1 MEQYDVRVDAYTAKA
16 ADFAKPII
24 GHIRQL
30 VHDTSPLLVENI
42 KWGHVFF
49 EYDGPV
55 LQLAAFKEHCAVGFW
70 KATLLNDPHKVLKIG
85 DGSAG
90 SFGKLTS
97 VADLPPDDI
106 LKDFILQAIAL
117 NENGVKV
124 PVVKKAPTAKTELL
138 IPDDLIAAFKDNPK
152 AAETFYNF
160 SNSHRKEYVQ
170 WITEAK
176 TEATRTKRIAQAI
189 EMMEV
194 GKSRNWK
201 YQR

>member
-1 MEQYDVRVDAYTAKA
+1 MEQYDARVDAYIAKA
-16 ADFAKPII
+16 ADFAKPILE
-24 GHIRQL
+24 HVRQL
-30 VHDTSPLLVENI
+30 VHETSPLLVENI

-49 EYDGPV
+49 EHDGPV
-55 LQLAAFKEHCAVGFW
+55 CQLAAFKEHLAFGFW
-70 KATLLNDPHKVLKIG
+70 KAKLLNDPNKVLKIG

-90 SFGKLTS
+90 SFGKITS
-97 VADLPPDDI
+97 VADLPSDDI
-106 LKDFILQAIAL
+106 LKDLILHAIQL
-117 NENGVKV
+117 NKDGIKV
-124 PVVKKAPTAKTELL
+124 PAVKKEPAAKTELV
-138 IPDDLIAAFKDNPK
+138 IPDDLIEAFKDNPK
-152 AAETFYNF
+152 AAEVFHDF

-189 EMMEV
+189 EMMEE

>member
-1 MEQYDVRVDAYTAKA
+1 MEQYDARVDAYTAKA

-24 GHIRQL
+24 EHIRQL
-30 VHDTSPLLVENI
+30 VHDTSPLLMENI

-90 SFGKLTS
+90 SFGKLAS
-97 VADLPPDDI
+97 VADLPSEDI
-106 LKDFILQAIAL
+106 LKDLILQAIQL
-117 NENGVKV
+117 NKDGINV
-124 PVVKKAPTAKTELL
+124 PAVKKEPAAKTELV
-138 IPDDLIAAFKDNPK
+138 IPDDLIDALKGNPK
-152 AAETFYNF
+152 AAEVFYNF
-160 SNSHRKEYVQ
+160 SSSHRKEYVQ

-176 TEATRTKRIAQAI
+176 AEATRTKRIAQAI
-189 EMMEV
+189 EMMEE